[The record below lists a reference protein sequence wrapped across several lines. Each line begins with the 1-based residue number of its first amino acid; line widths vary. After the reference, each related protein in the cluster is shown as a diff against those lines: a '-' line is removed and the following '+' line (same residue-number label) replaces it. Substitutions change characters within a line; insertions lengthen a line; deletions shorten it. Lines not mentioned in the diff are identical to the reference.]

1 MHDKLRFLDWGRR
14 VKELDEPV
22 EERGG
27 QGFPAF
33 SLGSLVLNSYEPEVG
48 MFGDGGV
55 EFWKED
61 LASVIENGVQALQDG
76 LAGQIQVV
84 YHQPLPLFQTVHQ
97 HSVLPFKLHA
107 FSFPVIT
114 LVRHVAPQ
122 QVHDVCLRAKS
133 HLLHHV
139 IAQIT
144 QLHHKSLLPALL
156 LSFDQNCFV

>member
-1 MHDKLRFLDWGRR
+1 MPQSKRRWRLSDEILDEKEYIWIDKRIVGLHDKLRFLDWGRR

-114 LVRHVAPQ
+114 FPSI
-122 QVHDVCLRAKS
+122 KS
-133 HLLHHV
+133 M
-139 IAQIT
+139 
-144 QLHHKSLLPALL
+144 
-156 LSFDQNCFV
+156 